1 MSILLTFKSPEIL
14 GDVHLQARGFP
25 SSCHQTLML
34 ALTPLFY
41 HSPIFLAHQVKAL
54 ALRRFASVNLTPVKL
69 EVPTLQV
76 GQNRILELKKM
87 RTQVR
92 LGSNCRT
99 RRVWRSEN
107 WRSCVTEIVKIQ
119 TVDTEWNIPI
129 TSQNVKRNRGYYMA
143 ETKFLFSCWKIFHS
157 FAALT
162 REIFSTREEKFRIS
176 KRPCNVLFII

>member
-1 MSILLTFKSPEIL
+1 
-14 GDVHLQARGFP
+14 
-25 SSCHQTLML
+25 
-34 ALTPLFY
+34 
-41 HSPIFLAHQVKAL
+41 
-54 ALRRFASVNLTPVKL
+54 
-69 EVPTLQV
+69 
-76 GQNRILELKKM
+76 M

-99 RRVWRSEN
+99 RRVWRSKN

-119 TVDTEWNIPI
+119 TVGTEWNIPI

-162 REIFSTREEKFRIS
+162 REIFSTREEKFLIS
-176 KRPCNVLFII
+176 KRPFKVLFIIKTPMKYQTISMKQFFPAKGAIHYVAIATVIFSRVKITCFRAKAHLVFHWCLYNK